1 MHKYNLVYKSNTH
14 ICNFVKNML
23 AVKRKMHTTFIQY
36 SKALEGPWL
45 MISLSGTLLLRWSAS
60 LCTLKTVSQAG
71 AWPMPVLYAV
81 LFQLEKLL
89 CGEGPHPLPPH
100 HP

>member
-1 MHKYNLVYKSNTH
+1 MLV
-14 ICNFVKNML
+14 
-23 AVKRKMHTTFIQY
+23 VKRKMHTTFIQY
-36 SKALEGPWL
+36 SKALKGPWL
-45 MISLSGTLLLRWSAS
+45 MINLSGTLLLSWSAS